1 MFKFPNFKI
10 TKQALTKTNLRDI
23 WVFPIAIKEL
33 NPIKKIQLNT
43 MYQYK

>member
-10 TKQALTKTNLRDI
+10 TKKALTKTNLRDI

-33 NPIKKIQLNT
+33 NSIKKIQLNT

>member
-10 TKQALTKTNLRDI
+10 TKKALTKTNLRDI

-33 NPIKKIQLNT
+33 NPIKKNT
-43 MYQYK
+43 IKSTY